1 MKFRLRGVKRAPKG
15 KVLIVLEMDG
25 GQTAPAS
32 DPQRKVLCDRGM
44 WIDGLTRSQAW
55 WKHQWLYGKVTYAVY
70 RTEAEIDRLRKAR
83 RGNPG

>member
-1 MKFRLRGVKRAPKG
+1 MKFRLRGVKRTPKG

-25 GQTAPAS
+25 GQTVPAS
-32 DPQRKVLCDRGM
+32 DRQEKALSDRGM
-44 WIDGLTRSQAW
+44 WIEGLTRSQAW
-55 WKHQWLYGKVTYAVY
+55 WIHQWLFEKVTYAVH